1 MRSLVRPF
9 LARVLSLLLICSMLS
24 APFASI
30 SNARFISP
38 DDWNPTLAGVGTNRY
53 AYAHND
59 PVNKSDPNGHADG
72 GETQYD
78 PWSGTELENG
88 EAASSDSQAEGIT
101 YGMAANEY
109 TYMHSD
115 DLPPDEK
122 FDLWDYVAGTGMGI
136 YNAGA
141 SVISNVTAG
150 HVNPA
155 QFSPSNGSQKVGIS
169 TGRGV
174 VNAAGTGLTV
184 GGKVL
189 AATTKEIQSTTSL
202 YRSVSQAEFKQIQA
216 TGRFEMGP
224 NSLSGKWFAEKPQD
238 AAKWGDLMN
247 GPGMSTTVRVEVPA
261 SVADQ
266 FHRVER
272 LDGIGPARY
281 GELDQLTGFPIR
293 W

>member
-1 MRSLVRPF
+1 
-9 LARVLSLLLICSMLS
+9 
-24 APFASI
+24 
-30 SNARFISP
+30 
-38 DDWNPTLAGVGTNRY
+38 
-53 AYAHND
+53 
-59 PVNKSDPNGHADG
+59 
-72 GETQYD
+72 
-78 PWSGTELENG
+78 
-88 EAASSDSQAEGIT
+88 
-101 YGMAANEY
+101 MAANEY

-141 SVISNVTAG
+141 SVVSNVTAG
-150 HVNPA
+150 QVNPA
-155 QFSPSNGSQKVGIS
+155 QYSPSNGSQKVGIS
-169 TGRGV
+169 TGKDV

-184 GGKVL
+184 GGRVL
-189 AATTKEIQSTTSL
+189 AVTTKEIQPTTNL
-202 YRSVSQAEFKQIQA
+202 YRSVSQAELRQIQA

-247 GPGMSTTVRVEVPA
+247 GSGMSTTVRIEVPA
-261 SVADQ
+261 SIADQ

-281 GELDQLTGFPIR
+281 GEIDQLTGFPIK